1 MDRKQ
6 YTREVKRRLKLD
18 RTDRE
23 AVLRDLDEI
32 FETARQ
38 QGEQDDAV
46 IARLGEPAAFA
57 ASFGVSK
64 GWKWK
69 RALWWVV
76 TAAAVVLLLAALALA
91 IGQHQAMTASVGI
104 IGGADGPTAILVS
117 GGIDP
122 VLLLLGAGLLA
133 AVVSVLIRWLMR
145 R

>member
-32 FETARQ
+32 FETALQ

-76 TAAAVVLLLAALALA
+76 TAAAVVLLLAAVALA
-91 IGQHQAMTASVGI
+91 IGQHQTMGI